1 MVPLPDR
8 EIGKEG
14 NSVEKKSKYNAIK
27 EMIVASSLSHFS
39 RVEYANSFSKAGRI
53 WKK

>member
-14 NSVEKKSKYNAIK
+14 HSEKKKSKYNAIK
-27 EMIVASSLSHFS
+27 EVIVTSSFS
-39 RVEYANSFSKAGRI
+39 NFRGVEYANSFSKAGRI
-53 WKK
+53 WKR